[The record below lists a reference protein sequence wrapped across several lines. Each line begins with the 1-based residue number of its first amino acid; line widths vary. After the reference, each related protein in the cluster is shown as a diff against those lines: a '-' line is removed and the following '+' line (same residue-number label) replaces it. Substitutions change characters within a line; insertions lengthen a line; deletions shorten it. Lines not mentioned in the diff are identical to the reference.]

1 MAGREK
7 VMNKFKC
14 VLYSLVLLFCVL
26 SCSRSHSIHLENVSS
41 IKVVYVSDNNQTE
54 EKLYSEGS
62 AELAF
67 LKLWL
72 KNNTKG
78 WQPFVGTQPVGN
90 LYISGNEFW
99 LNINKNSAILGY
111 KSGGNEYTELVK
123 DISYSD
129 FNALKI
135 KP

>member
-1 MAGREK
+1 
-7 VMNKFKC
+7 MNKFKC
-14 VLYSLVLLFCVL
+14 VLYSLVLLFCVS

-78 WQPFVGTQPVGN
+78 WQPFVGTQPVGS
-90 LYISGNEFW
+90 LYISGSEFW
-99 LNINKNSAILGY
+99 LNINKNSAILGC

-123 DISYSD
+123 DISYND